1 VNGGSVGVPITW
13 AKVTYSVTFTES
25 GLPTGTNWSVTLA
38 GSSENSTGFTI
49 IFTEPNGTYSYTI
62 GVVPGWAASRY
73 SGSVTVNG
81 APMGVAITWTE
92 VTYSVTFTE
101 TGLPNGKNWSVT
113 LAGSSENSTGSTIQF
128 TEPNGTFSYTIGAV
142 PGWATSLYSGTV
154 TVYGKGMDVSI
165 AWTEVTYSVGFSES
179 GLPSGLTWQVTV
191 NGVAKQLTTDGA
203 TDTLIFAEA
212 NGTFAYTITDIS
224 GWHQSTLPYT
234 GTVVVSGSAVAEPTL
249 VYLKE
254 TYSVAFSE
262 SGLPLGLTW
271 QVTVN
276 GVAEHLTTDGATD
289 RLVFTEPN
297 GTYTYTITDNSGWH
311 QSTLG
316 YTGNVVTSGGVV
328 TEPTLA
334 YVQVTYPAA
343 FTESG
348 LPSGANWS
356 VTLIGGSSAVVLVS
370 TLGGGSTALTRWSA
384 GASTI
389 WFNVSNATYTYSST
403 ATGRASVTGNLTVS
417 GPLGAP
423 VMVDFPPAP
432 SPSGL
437 STLDYLTIGGAVG
450 VLAIG
455 VLLALLLLRRRKSPL
470 RAATPT
476 SQPAESGPPTPP

>member
-1 VNGGSVGVPITW
+1 
-13 AKVTYSVTFTES
+13 
-25 GLPTGTNWSVTLA
+25 LPNGTNWSVTLA
-38 GSSENSTGFTI
+38 GSSENSTG
-49 IFTEPNGTYSYTI
+49 
-62 GVVPGWAASRY
+62 
-73 SGSVTVNG
+73 
-81 APMGVAITWTE
+81 
-92 VTYSVTFTE
+92 
-101 TGLPNGKNWSVT
+101 L
-113 LAGSSENSTGSTIQF
+113 TIQF
-128 TEPNGTFSYTIGAV
+128 TEPNGTFSYAVGAV
-142 PGWATSLYSGTV
+142 PGWAAAHYSGSV

-165 AWTEVTYSVGFSES
+165 AWTEVTYSVEFSES

-191 NGVAKQLTTDGA
+191 NGVAERLTTNGA
-203 TDTLIFAEA
+203 TDSLIFAEA

-224 GWHQSTLPYT
+224 GWHQSTLTYT
-234 GTVVVSGSAVAEPTL
+234 GTVVVNGSAIAEPTL
-249 VYLKE
+249 VYSKE

-262 SGLPLGLTW
+262 SGLPSGLTW

-311 QSTLG
+311 QSTLA
-316 YTGNVVTSGGVV
+316 YTGNVVASGGVV

-334 YVQVTYPAA
+334 YVQVTYPVA

-356 VTLIGGSSAVVLVS
+356 VTLIGGASAVVLAS
-370 TLGGGSTALTRWSA
+370 PLGGGSTALTRWSA

-403 ATGRASVTGNLTVS
+403 ASGRTSVVGNLTVS

-455 VLLALLLLRRRKSPL
+455 VLLALLLGRRKTPP
-470 RAATPT
+470 RPATMP